1 MERVLGAVML
11 PQASDMNENAEPVY
25 EVLIVDDSATVVATA
40 KKMLEDSYIVSTAS
54 NGQEAWD
61 ILQNNLAISM
71 VFTDLQMPVVNGLEL
86 LLKIRNSKDSRLAT
100 MPVVI
105 VTGKTDTAAGKQAV
119 FNIGATDFIGKPF
132 NALDLLTRARAHIDG
147 KQINRRRRISDVVQ
161 VERDL
166 LASPSAFHSIGCQA
180 LEYAIENKA
189 SFVVVYVE
197 LVNHSEIEDLVG
209 DKNATA
215 IFLQIAKGLSET
227 TREED
232 VATRLGKN
240 KLAVIYTLSG
250 DTAGAVVDL
259 LVEHMN
265 GLVFEHDGKSLDVDI
280 AYGYESS
287 SAYGKSSTFTEICMR
302 ADEKLQISIGKVSE
316 SSSIRN
322 MAPGLGESIFKGF
335 KSRGKKIGLWF
346 ALKHVIDDDY
356 EAIPDELEYE
366 LITNMKKYLEYVEG
380 KT

>member
-1 MERVLGAVML
+1 ML
-11 PQASDMNENAEPVY
+11 PQTSALNENAEPEY

-61 ILQNNLAISM
+61 ILQNNLAITM

-180 LEYAIENKA
+180 LEYAIENKT

-197 LVNHSEIEDLVG
+197 LVNHSEIEELVG

-302 ADEKLQISIGKVSE
+302 ADEKLQISIGKVSD
-316 SSSIRN
+316 SLSMRS

-356 EAIPDELEYE
+356 GAIPDELEYE

-380 KT
+380 KA

>member
-1 MERVLGAVML
+1 ML
-11 PQASDMNENAEPVY
+11 PQNSVMSENAEPVY

-40 KKMLEDSYIVSTAS
+40 KKMLEDTYIVSTAS

-61 ILQNNLAISM
+61 ILQNNLSISM

-86 LLKIRNSKDSRLAT
+86 LLKIRNSNDSRLAT

-105 VTGKTDTAAGKQAV
+105 VTGKSDTAAGKQAV

-132 NALDLLTRARAHIDG
+132 NALDLLSRARAHITC
-147 KQINRRRRISDVVQ
+147 KQINRQRRMSDVVQ
-161 VERDL
+161 SERDL

-180 LEYAIENKA
+180 LEYAIENKTD
-189 SFVVVYVE
+189 FVVVYIE
-197 LVNHSEIEDLVG
+197 LSNYSEIEGIVG
-209 DKNATA
+209 DKNAAA
-215 IFLQIAKGLSET
+215 IFLKVANGLSET
-227 TREED
+227 IRDED

-240 KLAVIYTLSG
+240 KLAVIYNLVG
-250 DTAGAVVDL
+250 DTADAVVNRL
-259 LVEHMN
+259 IEHIK
-265 GLVFEHDGKSLDVDI
+265 GLVFEHDGQSLDIDI
-280 AYGYESS
+280 AYGCERSS
-287 SAYGKSSTFTEICMR
+287 DYGKNSTFTEICMR
-302 ADEKLQISIGKVSE
+302 ADEKLQISNGSVSLG
-316 SSSIRN
+316 IRN
-322 MAPGLGESIFKGF
+322 VVPGLGESIFNGF

-380 KT
+380 KA

>member
-1 MERVLGAVML
+1 ML
-11 PQASDMNENAEPVY
+11 PQTSAMNENAEPEY

-61 ILQNNLAISM
+61 ILQNNLAITM

-180 LEYAIENKA
+180 LEYAIENKT

-197 LVNHSEIEDLVG
+197 LVNHSEIEELVG
-209 DKNATA
+209 DKNAAA
-215 IFLQIAKGLSET
+215 IFLQIAKALSET

-259 LVEHMN
+259 LAEHMN

-302 ADEKLQISIGKVSE
+302 ADEKLQISIGKVSD
-316 SSSIRN
+316 SLSMRS

-356 EAIPDELEYE
+356 GAIPDELEYE

-380 KT
+380 KE

>member
-1 MERVLGAVML
+1 
-11 PQASDMNENAEPVY
+11 MNENAEPVY
-25 EVLIVDDSATVVATA
+25 EILIVDDSATVVATA

-61 ILQNNLAISM
+61 ILQNNLSISM

-105 VTGKTDTAAGKQAV
+105 VTGKSDTAAGKQAV

-147 KQINRRRRISDVVQ
+147 KQINRKRRISDVVQ
-161 VERDL
+161 AESDL

-180 LEYAIENKA
+180 LEFAIENKTN
-189 SFVVVYVE
+189 FVVVYIE
-197 LVNHSEIEDLVG
+197 LVNHSEIEGLVG

-215 IFLQIAKGLSET
+215 IFLQVAKGLSET
-227 TREED
+227 IREED
-232 VATRLGKN
+232 VVTRLGKN
-240 KLAVIYTLSG
+240 KLAVIYNLSG

-265 GLVFEHDGKSLDVDI
+265 GLVFEYDGKSQDVEI

-302 ADEKLQISIGKVSE
+302 ADEKLQMSTGNVSDGLSIKNE
-316 SSSIRN
+316 I
-322 MAPGLGESIFKGF
+322 PGLSESIFKGF

-356 EAIPDELEYE
+356 EAVPDEHQYDLVKS
-366 LITNMKKYLEYVEG
+366 MKKYLEYVEG
-380 KT
+380 KV

>member
-11 PQASDMNENAEPVY
+11 PQTSAMNENAEPEY

-40 KKMLEDSYIVSTAS
+40 KKMLEGRYIVSTAS

-61 ILQNNLAISM
+61 ILQTNLAISM

-86 LLKIRNSKDSRLAT
+86 LLRIRNSKDSRLAT

-161 VERDL
+161 VEREL

-180 LEYAIENKA
+180 LEYAIENKT

-197 LVNHSEIEDLVG
+197 LVNHSEIEELVG

-250 DTAGAVVDL
+250 DTADAVVDL

-316 SSSIRN
+316 SLSMRN

-380 KT
+380 KA

>member
-1 MERVLGAVML
+1 MERVLDSVML
-11 PQASDMNENAEPVY
+11 PETSAMNENAEPVY

-40 KKMLEDSYIVSTAS
+40 KKMLEDSYIVTTAS

-61 ILQNNLAISM
+61 ILQNNLSISM

-105 VTGKTDTAAGKQAV
+105 VTGKSDTAAGKQAV

-147 KQINRRRRISDVVQ
+147 KQINRKRRISDVVQ
-161 VERDL
+161 AERDL

-180 LEYAIENKA
+180 LEYAIESKTD
-189 SFVVVYVE
+189 FIVVYIE
-197 LVNHSEIEDLVG
+197 LVNYCEIEELVG
-209 DKNATA
+209 NKNAAA
-215 IFLQIAKGLSET
+215 IFLTVAKGLSET
-227 TREED
+227 IRDED

-240 KLAVIYTLSG
+240 KLAVIYNLVG
-250 DTAGAVVDL
+250 DTAEAVVNR
-259 LVEHMN
+259 LVEHMK
-265 GLVFEHDGKSLDVDI
+265 GLVFECDVQSLGVDI
-280 AYGYESS
+280 AYGCERSIG
-287 SAYGKSSTFTEICMR
+287 YGKNSTFTEICMR
-302 ADEKLQISIGKVSE
+302 ADEKLQMSSGNVSNE
-316 SSSIRN
+316 LGIKN
-322 MAPGLGESIFKGF
+322 VVPGLGESIFKGF

-356 EAIPDELEYE
+356 EAIPDELQYE

-380 KT
+380 KA

>member
-1 MERVLGAVML
+1 MERVLGTVML
-11 PQASDMNENAEPVY
+11 PQASDMSENAEPVY

-61 ILQNNLAISM
+61 VLQNNLSISM

-105 VTGKTDTAAGKQAV
+105 VTGKSDTTAGKQAV

-161 VERDL
+161 AERDL

-180 LEYAIENKA
+180 LEYAIENK
-189 SFVVVYVE
+189 SDFIVVYIE
-197 LVNHSEIEDLVG
+197 LVNYGEIEKLVG
-209 DKNATA
+209 NKNAAA
-215 IFLQIAKGLSET
+215 IFLSVAKGLGEII
-227 TREED
+227 RDED

-240 KLAVIYTLSG
+240 KLAVIYNLVG
-250 DTAGAVVDL
+250 DTADAVVNR
-259 LVEHMN
+259 LVEHMK
-265 GLVFEHDGKSLDVDI
+265 GIVFECDVQSLEVDI
-280 AYGYESS
+280 AYGCERSTG
-287 SAYGKSSTFTEICMR
+287 YGKNSTFTEICMR
-302 ADEKLQISIGKVSE
+302 ADEKLQELIGNVSN
-316 SSSIRN
+316 ILNKRN
-322 MAPGLGESIFKGF
+322 VVPGLGESIFKGF

-346 ALKHVIDDDY
+346 ALKNVIDDDY
-356 EAIPDELEYE
+356 GAIPDELEYE

-380 KT
+380 KA

>member
-1 MERVLGAVML
+1 ML
-11 PQASDMNENAEPVY
+11 PQTRVINENAEPVY
-25 EVLIVDDSATVVATA
+25 EILIVDDSATVVATA
-40 KKMLEDSYIVSTAS
+40 KKMLEQSYIVSTAS

-61 ILQNNLAISM
+61 ILQSNLSISM

-105 VTGKTDTAAGKQAV
+105 VTGKSDTAAGKQAV

-132 NALDLLTRARAHIDG
+132 NALDLLTRARAHIDS

-161 VERDL
+161 AERDL

-180 LEYAIENKA
+180 LEYAIENKTN
-189 SFVVVYVE
+189 FVVVYIE
-197 LVNHSEIEDLVG
+197 LVNYGEIEGLVG
-209 DKNATA
+209 NKNAAA

-250 DTAGAVVDL
+250 DTADVVVDL

-280 AYGYESS
+280 SYGYESS

-302 ADEKLQISIGKVSE
+302 ADEKLQISIGNVSD
-316 SSSIRN
+316 SLSMKN
-322 MAPGLGESIFKGF
+322 GVPGLSESIFKGF
-335 KSRGKKIGLWF
+335 KSRSKKIGLWF

-356 EAIPDELEYE
+356 EAVPDEHQYDLVKS
-366 LITNMKKYLEYVEG
+366 IKKYLEYVEG
-380 KT
+380 KA